1 MNNEENKKSRTRQY
15 YRYGDVR
22 DKINVSK
29 QVFLA
34 RRFLMLRKANEVIGV
49 RQYYEYGELR
59 KKYRF

>member
-1 MNNEENKKSRTRQY
+1 MLRKANEVIGVRQY
-15 YRYGDVR
+15 YGYGELRLSDAPE
-22 DKINVSK
+22 

-49 RQYYEYGELR
+49 RQYYECGELR